1 MKSAFRTACFITRSA
16 SFLNPKPN
24 CLPISRPL
32 SPAITTPAALPLV
45 IASSSS
51 LTRPFRPF
59 CLSASMTGAGAD
71 AGNSLSSLESQ
82 FKGFRS
88 QLEESGS
95 LRDRIRTVVSDIES
109 TTRVMQAN
117 LLLVHQSR
125 PVQDIL
131 EEAKAQIVKLGDL
144 YKQLAEIVR
153 EVPGQYYRYHGD
165 WRSETQSVVSL
176 LAFMHWLETG
186 NLLMH
191 SEAEE
196 KLELNGSEF
205 GLDVED
211 YLVGICFMSN
221 EMPRYVVNQVT
232 AGNYD
237 CPRKVMKFLTD
248 LHAAFRMLNLRNDF
262 LRKKFDGMKYD
273 LRRVEEVYYDVK
285 IRAIK
290 VGTAESLSGLCL
302 AERALTPLLLPQ
314 LRKKLSFILSN
325 SVERAESD
333 VCLSCFSIRGS
344 IGPQVSVAIK
354 FCHVVLTYWHSPC
367 HSACQNNG
375 FDGLLFKTVNSSSG
389 SSDKMD
395 IKPRFDAFGYT
406 KSPQGKDDDFL
417 VPASRGEAG
426 DFWPMLAEPKA
437 ENRSVDGFVWYDN
450 KSSWSWTESEI
461 DEFLQA
467 LEYNPKGGLGYS
479 GAEAQDIVELEALD
493 ELLGGIYEVDS
504 FFEASKSTTKCEE
517 SQSPGL
523 SSRSNGDAARAA
535 VLGSAESARAA
546 VLEAQCNNDPKNLN
560 QMDSKPSNIDSSD
573 DLNTPSESEDDFKE
587 KHRSKRCSVR
597 RKNHTMWTTEEVR
610 KLVDGVAQ
618 LGTGRW
624 TDIKKLQFPSSS
636 HRTPMDLR
644 DKWRN
649 LLRTA
654 CAEHDLKHK
663 RRNKGVGEEKKA
675 GIGGVTEPLLLRVS
689 ELASIHPYPRIV
701 RGGRYMRNKD

>member
-32 SPAITTPAALPLV
+32 SPAITTPAALPLPLV

-51 LTRPFRPF
+51 LTQPFRPF
-59 CLSASMTGAGAD
+59 CLSASMAGAGAD

-153 EVPGQYYRYHGD
+153 EVPGQYYRRD
-165 WRSETQSVVSL
+165 LCLVQL
-176 LAFMHWLETG
+176 
-186 NLLMH
+186 
-191 SEAEE
+191 
-196 KLELNGSEF
+196 LNGSEF

-285 IRAIK
+285 IR
-290 VGTAESLSGLCL
+290 
-302 AERALTPLLLPQ
+302 
-314 LRKKLSFILSN
+314 
-325 SVERAESD
+325 
-333 VCLSCFSIRGS
+333 
-344 IGPQVSVAIK
+344 
-354 FCHVVLTYWHSPC
+354 
-367 HSACQNNG
+367 G
-375 FDGLLFKTVNSSSG
+375 FDDFLFKTVNSSSG

-395 IKPRFDAFGYT
+395 IKSRFDAFGYT

-417 VPASRGEAG
+417 APASRGEAG

-504 FFEASKSTTKCEE
+504 FFEANKSSTKCEE

-587 KHRSKRCSVR
+587 KQRSKRCSVR

-624 TDIKKLQFPSSS
+624 TDIKKLHFPSSS

-663 RRNKGVGEEKKA
+663 RRNKRVGEEKKA

-701 RGGRYMRNKD
+701 RGGMYMRNKD